1 MEVKLTDDNIGWL
14 PAKLAHDPLKAG
26 LLADLGGAVHILNWE
41 ERTEAKEENLGEG
54 GHQLGLGGD
63 REYLRCF
70 YQTDSA
76 NLGDDH
82 VDAVRP
88 ALYQLEALEREVQ
101 PLVGGGLEV
110 GGEGNPLL
118 ALVRAQQTTHIV
130 SWGEILFI

>member
-1 MEVKLTDDNIGWL
+1 MRAATSWVWVEIVNI
-14 PAKLAHDPLKAG
+14 
-26 LLADLGGAVHILNWE
+26 
-41 ERTEAKEENLGEG
+41 
-54 GHQLGLGGD
+54 
-63 REYLRCF
+63 F

-130 SWGEILFI
+130 SWGGKYYLS